1 MFVEFKQIRFRNILS
16 YGNRWTTLDFSNG
29 LNLIKAQNG
38 SGKSTILDAINF
50 CLFGKPFR
58 NIKINQLINK
68 YNGKDLVVEISFKIS
83 NAEYK
88 IVRGLKP
95 TLFALYKNGEEI
107 DSLSSKRLNQD
118 EVDKLLGINE
128 RLFKNI
134 VGIAV
139 TNNKPFLTMS
149 IGDKRSLIESIFNID
164 VLSLMAKDVKKRDAM
179 NKSEQRIKLA
189 ELSGLQTSCNDNK
202 KYINEISNYI
212 TKFDETKAKNIATLE
227 TSISTYQTLI
237 GQQQE
242 RVCLGKMA
250 MKKLEGTAEQPSVE
264 EHSAINTQLGLAKHE
279 QAQLNSTLAKI
290 DGVAVCPICGEEL
303 SDARAVEHFNELRA
317 KLSDI
322 EKNTI
327 PRLVAKL
334 NELNERKQQYDA
346 VAQRI
351 NTINQKVIAE
361 EVKLQASTA
370 KLNEL
375 LRNLEECK
383 KKTCDF
389 SVAAYETK
397 LAELTKRTAELSE
410 TINDLDH
417 KISIDA
423 KLIDILGDEGLR
435 MYFFKKLLPI
445 LNQRINFYLHKF
457 ELPITLEFDQ
467 YMEEKILTGRF
478 AQDYNQFSGG
488 EKSRIDM
495 AILLSFF
502 DISKMISNWS
512 CSILFIDEVMDAGVD
527 NAGTEQFLSTLYNI
541 VTENEKNLGIY
552 LISHKLSDIQINWNE
567 IIEIEKK
574 SMFSEL
580 KKGK

>member
-1 MFVEFKQIRFRNILS
+1 MFVEFEKIRFKNILS
-16 YGNRWTTLDFSNG
+16 YGNKWTELDFSSG

-58 NIKINQLINK
+58 NVKINQLINK
-68 YNGKDLVVEISFKIS
+68 YNGKDLIVEITFKIS
-83 NAEYK
+83 NDCYK
-88 IVRGLKP
+88 IIRGLKP
-95 TLFALYKNGEEI
+95 TLFSLYKNGEEI
-107 DSLSSKRLNQD
+107 DNLSSKRLNQE

-164 VLSLMAKDVKKRDAM
+164 VLTAMAKDVKKRDAL
-179 NKSEQRIKLA
+179 NKSEQRIKIT
-189 ELSGLQTSCNDNK
+189 ELSGLQTNVKDNK
-202 KYINEISNYI
+202 NYIEKINNYI
-212 TKFDETKAKNIATLE
+212 TKFDETKANSIASFESSIKTYE
-227 TSISTYQTLI
+227 TIITE
-237 GQQQE
+237 QQKH
-242 RVCLGKMA
+242 VTDGKA
-250 MKKLEGTAEQPSVE
+250 AIEKIHGTIEAPGLDEFSLV
-264 EHSAINTQLGLAKHE
+264 NTQLGSTKHE
-279 QAQLNSTLAKI
+279 RDHINKTLSEINGA
-290 DGVAVCPICGEEL
+290 AVCPICGEKL
-303 SDARAVEHFNELRA
+303 DDVRAVEHFNELRA
-317 KLSDI
+317 RLKEID
-322 EKNTI
+322 EKIVPELIARQND
-327 PRLVAKL
+327 
-334 NELNERKQQYDA
+334 LNERKKKYDA
-346 VAQRI
+346 LLQRI
-351 NTINQKVIAE
+351 NLINQKVIAE
-361 EVKLQASTA
+361 EVKLQTNTKQLA
-370 KLNEL
+370 
-375 LRNLEECK
+375 NLQIQLDECK

-389 SVAAYETK
+389 SVAEYEVK
-397 LAELTKRTAELSE
+397 LADLTEKVNALTKEISD
-410 TINDLDH
+410 IDH
-417 KISIDA
+417 KIAVDT

-457 ELPITLEFDQ
+457 ELSVQLEFDP
-467 YMEEKILTGRF
+467 YMEEKITTGRF
-478 AQDYNQFSGG
+478 EQDYNQFSGG

-512 CSILFIDEVMDAGVD
+512 CSMLFIDEVMDAGVD

-552 LISHKLSDIQINWNE
+552 LISHKLNDIQINWNE

-574 SMFSEL
+574 SLFSEL
-580 KKGK
+580 KKTK

>member
-1 MFVEFKQIRFRNILS
+1 MFVEFEQLRFKNVLS
-16 YGNRWTTLDFSNG
+16 YGNRWTTLDFSSG
-29 LNLIKAQNG
+29 LNLVKAQNG

-68 YNGKDLVVEISFKIS
+68 YNGKDLVVEISFKIA
-83 NAEYK
+83 NDHYK
-88 IVRGLKP
+88 IIRGLKP
-95 TLFALYKNGEEI
+95 TLFSLYKNGEEI
-107 DSLSSKRLNQD
+107 DNLSSKRLNQE

-164 VLSLMAKDVKKRDAM
+164 VLTAMAKDVKKRDAL
-179 NKSEQRIKLA
+179 NKSEQRIKLT
-189 ELSGLQTSCNDNK
+189 ELAGLQSNVIDNK
-202 KYINEISNYI
+202 SYIDKINDYI
-212 TKFDETKAKNIATLE
+212 AKFDETKAKNIASFE
-227 TSISTYQTLI
+227 SSINSYESVI
-237 GQQQE
+237 
-242 RVCLGKMA
+242 
-250 MKKLEGTAEQPSVE
+250 AEQKNHVEQGRAAIKKIEGSVTAPSTDEFGFV
-264 EHSAINTQLGLAKHE
+264 NTQLGSSNHE
-279 QAQLNSTLAKI
+279 RDHINKTLNEI
-290 DGVAVCPICGEEL
+290 NGVAVCPICGEKL
-303 SDARAVEHFNELRA
+303 DDSRAVEHFNELRA
-317 KLSDI
+317 RLKEID
-322 EKNTI
+322 EKII
-327 PRLVAKL
+327 PDLIARQA
-334 NELNERKQQYDA
+334 ELNERKKKYDA
-346 VAQRI
+346 LQQRI
-351 NTINQKVIAE
+351 NLINQKVIAE
-361 EVKLQASTA
+361 EVKLQTNSQQLA
-370 KLNEL
+370 EL
-375 LRNLEECK
+375 QNQLEECK

-389 SVAAYETK
+389 SVAEYEVK
-397 LAELTKRTAELSE
+397 LADLTEKVNALTTE
-410 TINDLDH
+410 INDIDH
-417 KISIDA
+417 KIAIDT

-445 LNQRINFYLHKF
+445 LNQRINFYLRKF
-457 ELPITLEFDQ
+457 ELAVQLEFDP
-467 YMEEKILTGRF
+467 YMEEKITTGRF
-478 AQDYNQFSGG
+478 DQDYNQFSGG

-574 SMFSEL
+574 SLFSEL